1 MGRGYREPQS
11 WGLPPGWSVENS
23 SKADTRHVK
32 LLTLVSWPLSQ
43 VLGSKPVAVPVPLET
58 LVQELPAACRFLSV
72 RGHGGPGAG
81 RVGARG
87 QEGV

>member
-23 SKADTRHVK
+23 SKADMRHVK

-43 VLGSKPVAVPVPLET
+43 VLGSKPVTVPVPLET

-87 QEGV
+87 QERV